1 MAKRIT
7 FVTALI
13 LIYTLFNYPVN
24 KGYPLLIL
32 LISFVILCFSVAK
45 IYSDYEN
52 LEKEETFEEVEKN
65 MNKIEQNNGI
75 FEYKNDG
82 FYIKQK
88 KSLEFIKWNEIES
101 ITHFNLNMLKGVY
114 QNGIE
119 IVTNMK
125 IYKIHNDKE
134 QDMGIEKFIIE
145 MNKNINID
153 ELYNSEVLSDGS
165 SRTPLYVKP
174 SV

>member
-1 MAKRIT
+1 
-7 FVTALI
+7 
-13 LIYTLFNYPVN
+13 
-24 KGYPLLIL
+24 
-32 LISFVILCFSVAK
+32 
-45 IYSDYEN
+45 
-52 LEKEETFEEVEKN
+52 
-65 MNKIEQNNGI
+65 
-75 FEYKNDG
+75 
-82 FYIKQK
+82 
-88 KSLEFIKWNEIES
+88 
-101 ITHFNLNMLKGVY
+101 MLKGVY

>member
-1 MAKRIT
+1 MKKLIIIT
-7 FVTALI
+7 SLI
-13 LIYTLFNYPVN
+13 LIFTIYKYDTNN
-24 KGYPLLIL
+24 GYPLLVK
-32 LISFVILCFSVAK
+32 LICFVVLVFSFTKLQ
-45 IYSDYEN
+45 DEN
-52 LEKEETFEEVEKN
+52 TKEETFEEVEKKN
-65 MNKIEQNNGI
+65 DIIQNNDGI
-75 FEYKNDG
+75 FDYKNDG

-119 IVTNMK
+119 IVTNKK

-134 QDMGIEKFIIE
+134 QSMGIEKFEIE
-145 MNKNINID
+145 MNKNLTID

-165 SRTPLYVKP
+165 SRTPLYIKP
-174 SV
+174 LV